1 MHFTKTGPFRRFL
14 VEFTTT
20 TKFHV
25 SLCLMLALTTTTL
38 GKSKDSIVFYL
49 TELLRTRWGTEYG
62 NISGI
67 ISDSDSSSLFTNI
80 IQVRSRAG
88 WKRGDLSIL
97 RIDPW
102 TQSTVWYFLKPI
114 LIAVGI
120 PIKDST
126 REYVTSIIKDVCSKL
141 DGSPTREELGIIA
154 SARAMLFF
162 EEVWMSVDMD
172 RVSELAEKGTDLSF
186 IEKRGGVEIV
196 TKFIGDSGMSFCN
209 TQGHFVYYA
218 KDLAREFKISGGHPS
233 VTTDCDCAGINIA
246 ERVMVR
252 ENTTDGDQVDD
263 EDEEYEDTEDE
274 KIIDERLEEMSK
286 EKTDDS
292 QEEDNVIQ
300 RIGIDSDTLLYFG
313 ITAAEV
319 EEEYPP
325 KPLKNG
331 KAQMNPGR
339 NVTNP
344 IVKMANKYWDNPIK
358 FVIYRYIADN
368 LSYLVGRT
376 TLRIMADKCRQDSV
390 KYGLYKTIND
400 NLEYLTGLDETPIG
414 IVGENAKRIE
424 IDSVIKRV
432 GGKAFANYIL
442 DMHHIIF
449 HERNF
454 NRTSLKLKKYF
465 GEKFDI
471 LPEPLRKFFI
481 HIANVADAAAEKT
494 EKQIESDQEHV
505 KGFPYTVTDKKK
517 ENVNKISKAILKDP
531 DMKLLISTIKQLP
544 IIQYFDNPNI
554 KEIAEKVGLSLKEY
568 LHGLVILEKGTEQQK
583 QDWESGKR
591 KTEAIYQEIMKHLI
605 TG

>member
-1 MHFTKTGPFRRFL
+1 MATSGSG
-14 VEFTTT
+14 TT
-20 TKFHV
+20 
-25 SLCLMLALTTTTL
+25 
-38 GKSKDSIVFYL
+38 
-49 TELLRTRWGTEYG
+49 
-62 NISGI
+62 
-67 ISDSDSSSLFTNI
+67 SDNGSSLFTNI

-88 WKRGDLSIL
+88 WKRRDLSIL

-102 TQSTVWYFLKPI
+102 TQSTVWYFLKPV

-126 REYVTSIIKDVCSKL
+126 REYVTSIIKDVCSRL
-141 DGSPTREELGIIA
+141 EGSPSREELGIIA

-162 EEVWMSVDMD
+162 EGTWMSVDMD
-172 RVSELAEKGTDLSF
+172 RVSELAEKGTDLAF
-186 IEKRGGVEIV
+186 IEKRGAVEIV

-218 KDLAREFKISGGHPS
+218 KDLAREFKSSGGHPS

-246 ERVMVR
+246 ERVMVSK
-252 ENTTDGDQVDD
+252 NITDGDQVDD
-263 EDEEYEDTEDE
+263 EDEEDEENEDE
-274 KIIDERLEEMSK
+274 KIIDERLEEIAK
-286 EKTDDS
+286 EKTDDN
-292 QEEDNVIQ
+292 QEDNAIQ

-331 KAQMNPGR
+331 KPQMNPGR

-344 IVKMANKYWDNPIK
+344 IVKMANKYWNNPTK
-358 FVIYRYIADN
+358 FGRYKYIADN

-376 TLRIMADKCRQDSV
+376 TLRIMADKYRQDPV
-390 KYGLYKTIND
+390 KYGLYKTMHD
-400 NLEYLTGLDETPIG
+400 NLDYLSGLKETPIG
-414 IVGENAKRIE
+414 IVSKNAKRIE

-432 GGKAFANYIL
+432 GGEAFANYIL
-442 DMHHIIF
+442 DMHDIIF
-449 HERNF
+449 PLRNF
-454 NRTSLKLKKYF
+454 NRTSLKLKEYF
-465 GEKFDI
+465 GQKFDI
-471 LPEPLRKFFI
+471 LPRPLKKHFI
-481 HIANVADAAAEKT
+481 HVANVVDAAAEKI

-531 DMKLLISTIKQLP
+531 DMKFLISIIKHLP
-544 IIQYFDNPNI
+544 IIQYFDEPNI

-568 LHGLVILEKGTEQQK
+568 LHTQVIMKKGTKQQK

-591 KTEAIYQEIMKHLI
+591 KTEAIYREIMKRPI